1 MTREKVRKKASN
13 GRSLDYTKYSL
24 SYTHFFAPQH
34 QTQYSSQAL
43 VSRPS
48 LNIVYTNGNAP
59 RIPKDI
65 FNKIIYKME
74 HTRDPTTNTQG

>member
-34 QTQYSSQAL
+34 QTQYSSQ
-43 VSRPS
+43 
-48 LNIVYTNGNAP
+48 
-59 RIPKDI
+59 
-65 FNKIIYKME
+65 
-74 HTRDPTTNTQG
+74 